1 MKMLNNV
8 PNKYKNLSENNKNVE
23 TKKGKTSLL
32 EIRLNAQSTREGL
45 EIREFKNT
53 SQRICE
59 LQIKNNENQRRS
71 FGVSVSSWRFV
82 ESLSKQ
88 FCPEQSNSK

>member
-1 MKMLNNV
+1 MLNNV

-45 EIREFKNT
+45 EIREYHIYITTHLPTTVNK
-53 SQRICE
+53 
-59 LQIKNNENQRRS
+59 K
-71 FGVSVSSWRFV
+71 
-82 ESLSKQ
+82 
-88 FCPEQSNSK
+88 